1 MKGLCRGSLSP
12 DLYRCYFSVKPI
24 CFFSLNC
31 CKTFRL
37 LFLIIWFLCVGPNCI
52 QNFENIEYLRTNV
65 LGITE
70 MSQIVMHFPTGK
82 LSSLKSSTSNLNL
95 FRTFSRKFDLKRR
108 MWGVRDAPLVERKEL
123 VLREDHMLKNVNQEN
138 VVKNV
143 QGIKIIVICFIS

>member
-1 MKGLCRGSLSP
+1 M
-12 DLYRCYFSVKPI
+12 
-24 CFFSLNC
+24 
-31 CKTFRL
+31 
-37 LFLIIWFLCVGPNCI
+37 GPNCI
-52 QNFENIEYLRTNV
+52 QNFENIEYLRTKV

-70 MSQIVMHFPTGK
+70 MSQIVMHFPTDK

-108 MWGVRDAPLVERKEL
+108 MWGVRDALLVERKEL
-123 VLREDHMLKNVNQEN
+123 VLREDHMLKNVNQED